1 MMYRALLVF
10 LVVVNLGVAVWWA
23 ARDPAPPPAPAALP
37 AGVPR
42 LQLLAEAPASV
53 RRAAAS
59 QVAAVPPAAATQCI
73 AFGPFA
79 NPTLLRRAHGRLVPQ
94 VQVARVRNVPV
105 GTPTGWRVFLPPLA
119 SREAAQAVAD
129 RIVAAGIEDLFVMPS
144 GPERNGIALGR
155 FGNEAAARRREAELK
170 AAGFA
175 SQVAP
180 LGDVAVQGWIDVAAV
195 PAFDAARASRDIAA
209 PGTQPVDCATLR

>member
-10 LVVVNLGVAVWWA
+10 LVVLNLGVAAWWA
-23 ARDPAPPPAPAALP
+23 SREPAPPPAPEALP

-42 LQLLAEAPASV
+42 LQLLSEAPETV

-59 QVAAVPPAAATQCI
+59 RVAAGTTATATQCV

-79 NPTLLRRAHGRLVPQ
+79 NPAVLRRAHDLLAPQ

-129 RIVAAGIEDLFVMPS
+129 RIVAAGIDDLFVMPS
-144 GPERNGIALGR
+144 GPDRNGIALGR

-170 AAGFA
+170 AAGFDA
-175 SQVAP
+175 QVAP

-195 PAFDAARASRDIAA
+195 PAFDAARAASDIAA
-209 PGTQPVDCATLR
+209 PGTQTVDCATLR

>member
-10 LVVVNLGVAVWWA
+10 LVVVNLGVAAWWA
-23 ARDPAPPPAPAALP
+23 SREPAPPPPSEALP

-42 LQLLAEAPASV
+42 LQLLSEAPATV
-53 RRAAAS
+53 RRAAATR
-59 QVAAVPPAAATQCI
+59 VAAGLAATATQCV

-79 NPTLLRRAHGRLVPQ
+79 NPALLRRAHDLLVPQ

-129 RIVAAGIEDLFVMPS
+129 RIVAAGIQDLFVMPS
-144 GPERNGIALGR
+144 GPDRNGVALGR

-170 AAGFA
+170 TAGFDA
-175 SQVAP
+175 QVAP

-195 PAFDAARASRDIAA
+195 PAFDAARAARDVAA